1 MNPPKYTAIEYI
13 DFLIATQKAYSC
25 CEADRV
31 QPTTRSAAAHD
42 TINHNCEVPAANLLG
57 KECVGMV
64 VFSPCMEWE
73 RGLILASA
81 IGSMESRKSASS
93 RKL

>member
-1 MNPPKYTAIEYI
+1 MNPPKYTDLEYI
-13 DFLIATQKAYSC
+13 DFLIATQKADSC
-25 CEADRV
+25 CEAYRV
-31 QPTTRSAAAHD
+31 QPTTESAAAHD
-42 TINHNCEVPAANLLG
+42 TINHNSEVPAANLLG

-73 RGLILASA
+73 PGLILASA
-81 IGSMESRKSASS
+81 IGSMESRKSACS